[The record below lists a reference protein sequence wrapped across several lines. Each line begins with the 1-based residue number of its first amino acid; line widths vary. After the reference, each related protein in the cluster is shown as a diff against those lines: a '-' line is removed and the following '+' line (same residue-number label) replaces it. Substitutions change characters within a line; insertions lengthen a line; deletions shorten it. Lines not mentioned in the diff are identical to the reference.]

1 LIGTIVITRITR
13 ALKSRRNELGANE
26 KGFTLIELLVV
37 VIIIGILAAIAIP
50 VYMGIQDNAK
60 DSAVK
65 SDVGNAKTAVVATQT
80 DTGTFPTSLTTLP
93 ASAGYAAPA
102 ADSANYKTTGAIP
115 VLELNGTVGFCI
127 EAKSVT
133 GKTFAADDST
143 GVAEGTCVSGKFTS

>member
-50 VYMGIQDNAK
+50 VYMGIQNNAK

-65 SDVGNAKTAVVATQT
+65 SDVGNLKTALVAYAT
-80 DTGTFPTSLTTLP
+80 DKGGSYTGATTATLG
-93 ASAGYAAPA
+93 SYGYTEPA
-102 ADSANYKTTGAIP
+102 AGGNYGTRPAITLGAS
-115 VLELNGTVGFCI
+115 GFCVY
-127 EAKSVT
+127 AVSVT
-133 GKTFAADDST
+133 NTKVGASDTSGVVSSGTTACSAD
-143 GVAEGTCVSGKFTS
+143 GVLIP

>member
-50 VYMGIQDNAK
+50 VYMGIQNNAK

-65 SDVGNAKTAVVATQT
+65 SDVGNYKTAVVAYQT
-80 DTGTFPTSLTTLP
+80 EKGTLPTPTTDLKSYGYSAPATDNYKAATLPVLTTT
-93 ASAGYAAPA
+93 
-102 ADSANYKTTGAIP
+102 TTGFSICA
-115 VLELNGTVGFCI
+115 T
-127 EAKSVT
+127 SVT
-133 GKTFAADDST
+133 DKTFGTDDKQ
-143 GVAEGTCVSGKFTS
+143 GVAEGTCATGVFTPKA